1 MLRLFI
7 SLIALTL
14 SITSLSAREVININ
28 RGWQFTPGWE
38 VQKNKYTDI
47 NLPHTWNLDALSG
60 KIDYFRGLG
69 NYVKHIEIP
78 SQWKEDKIYIRFK
91 GSNHTTDLYVN
102 GKHVGKH
109 KGGYTAFT
117 WNITPYLKIGE
128 KNTLWVRVDN
138 SMDLDLMPLLG
149 DFNMYGGIYR
159 DVDIIVTPK
168 THIDL
173 ENYSSSGVFIT
184 QSNVTDQKAD
194 VTITAHIVGEI
205 NDVSEVK
212 FTILNQENQII
223 DSLVRRTK
231 IGNSGKADV
240 EAMFTINQPR
250 LWNSV
255 IDPYMYHADISVKNI
270 PTKTTKTKETEDKI
284 TQNFGLRYY
293 SVDKDNQ
300 FFLNGKPFKIQ
311 GVGKHQDWAG
321 IGNALSPLNH
331 QRDIE
336 IMLEMG
342 VNAVRLTHYP
352 HDPYFLDLCDKAGII
367 VWSEIPFVG
376 PGGYRDKGFNDSEA
390 FRANGKLQLQEMIR
404 QLYNHP
410 SILFW
415 GLFNELVQLGDDPVP
430 YVRELN
436 ELAKEEDPS
445 RITVS
450 ASNQDGD
457 LNFITDLVA
466 FNQYF
471 GWYGGMP
478 EDLDRWGAALRKD
491 WPKLMV
497 GVSEYGAGGSIY
509 HQTDSLVK
517 TIPTS
522 YWHPEQWQTHYHEQ
536 HWKII
541 SEKPYFWGT
550 FVWVMFDFGAAHR
563 TEGQVPGIND
573 KGLVTFDRATPK
585 DAFYFYKAVWNKKDP
600 FVHIANRRLQSRT
613 SEKQT
618 IKVYSN
624 QESVELIVDGVPQT
638 VIEADGSGIFIW
650 KDIPMSLGEHTVEAI
665 STSGKPDK
673 VRFEIV
679 KPSISLTPK
688 R

>member
-159 DVDIIVTPK
+159 DVDIIITPK

-270 PTKTTKTKETEDKI
+270 PTKTKETEDKI

-430 YVRELN
+430 YIRELN